1 MSLNNDNVDIE
12 TARERAHSE
21 RTQLVIAE
29 HGNGLPWH
37 PDHYEAEIRSELCRG
52 AESFLRAGGLLLV
65 ARECASHGE
74 WSGMIGRLGLEPRY
88 AQRLMEFARRVERLP
103 NASMSTHLVKAIG
116 SQSKIFEVLALSDD
130 QLAEL
135 AETGATGSLI
145 RDEIEGMTVRE
156 LRNAVREAR
165 EKVAKRDETIAETS
179 KHISELR
186 DNVSSARRAWVNLSP
201 DQQREKLKVEITK
214 AVTAVEHPISEH
226 NQNGGLHGALCAL
239 HEHLVEHGGN
249 EAHWVISQLNELQRQ
264 IEMLK
269 LRWSAAV

>member
-1 MSLNNDNVDIE
+1 MTNNTTTVDIE

-37 PDHYEAEIRSELCRG
+37 PDHYEAEIRSELRRG

-74 WSGMIGRLGLEPRY
+74 WSGMIGRLGLEPRH
-88 AQRLMEFARRVERLP
+88 AQRMMEFARRVERLP
-103 NASMSTHLVKAIG
+103 NASMSTHLMAAAR
-116 SQSKIFEVLALSDD
+116 SQGKLIELLSLPDD
-130 QLAEL
+130 QFAEL
-135 AETGATGSLI
+135 AETGETGGLT
-145 RDEIEGMTVRE
+145 RDDVESMTVRE

-186 DNVSSARRAWVNLSP
+186 DSVSNARRAWVQMTP
-201 DQQREKLKVEITK
+201 DAQREKLKIEITK

-226 NQNGGLHGALCAL
+226 NENGGLHGALCAL
-239 HEHLVEHGGN
+239 HAHLVEHGGN
-249 EAHWVISQLNELQRQ
+249 EAHWVISQLSELQRQ